1 MTITIDGEDARDF
14 DDAISVEKTADG
26 YKLYVHIADVAHYV
40 KMGGAIDKEAYGRG
54 TSVYFPE
61 SVFPML
67 PEKISNGVCSLKSKE
82 DRLAISVVMLIDN
95 KGNISAQGFYETK
108 IRSDYR
114 LTYDEVTKIL
124 EGDKELCAK
133 YQDIVEMLNICRE
146 LAHILTQK
154 EKQAA

>member
-1 MTITIDGEDARDF
+1 MVLTKLLRQTLNEAERIEYKDEDRKDFRDLLTITIDGEDARDF

-67 PEKISNGVCSLKSKE
+67 PEKISNGVCP
-82 DRLAISVVMLIDN
+82 
-95 KGNISAQGFYETK
+95 
-108 IRSDYR
+108 
-114 LTYDEVTKIL
+114 
-124 EGDKELCAK
+124 
-133 YQDIVEMLNICRE
+133 
-146 LAHILTQK
+146 
-154 EKQAA
+154 